1 MTEKADNPLI
11 REKTAKPQ
19 YESGGDHLPYES
31 APAKIW
37 VPLGSDSYARSDS
50 YCGLIATMDL
60 CATTHVKASDQS
72 AQEPTV
78 LHSYWINFGTGLDL
92 ALHCEPRTK

>member
-60 CATTHVKASDQS
+60 CATTQVQASNIS
-72 AQEPTV
+72 ARESGYI
-78 LHSYWINFGTGLDL
+78 HYFGLD
-92 ALHCEPRTK
+92 